1 MADIIDYLPFF
12 NLKTQP
18 FRLSPDPEFFFPAK
32 PHRAALEVLKFAIN
46 RGEGFMVL
54 TGCAGTG
61 KTLLVRLLL
70 RDIPETKL
78 PAVIVTPAVS
88 PEGLVR
94 LLLSELNVSVDDAS
108 SELGTLLHRLQDAL
122 IELATAGRDLLIII
136 DESQDLPT
144 ETLEQLR
151 LLSNIEFDD
160 RKIVQILLLGQPEL
174 DHLLSHPG
182 LRQLLQRIVINEQLL
197 PLTQEETGNYITF
210 RLARAGRADLVVT
223 DSALKDIYT
232 HTNGIPRMINRLM
245 DRALLISAARGFSG
259 VDREDVTHAAQT
271 LPAPAGMTCAEDISY
286 TRPATEMRSGWQW
299 QSIAGVVTGIVLLMA
314 AGGAAWWGRGS
325 EYIWF
330 SHLSAKAPGSNTVI
344 ASSRDHAPD
353 PHQVIVVANRALVRK
368 GPGDRFEF
376 ISAVSAGDLLTSRGM
391 DRNWVM
397 VDVWDAAGKKEK
409 GWIRSDLVR
418 EIPTIEVRER

>member
-1 MADIIDYLPFF
+1 MVDIIDYLPFF

-54 TGCAGTG
+54 TGYAGTG

-70 RDIPETKL
+70 KEIPETKL

-94 LLLSELNVSVDDAS
+94 LLLSELDVNVDNTS
-108 SELGTLLHRLQDAL
+108 SELGALLQRLQDAL
-122 IELATAGRDLLIII
+122 IELATTGRDLLIII

-144 ETLEQLR
+144 ETIEQLR

-197 PLTQEETGNYITF
+197 PLTMEETSNYITF
-210 RLARAGRADLVVT
+210 RLARAGRADLVIT
-223 DSALKDIYT
+223 HSALKEIYA

-245 DRALLISAARGFSG
+245 DRTLLMAAARGYSG
-259 VDREDVTHAAQT
+259 VDRQDVAQAAQT
-271 LPAPAGMTCAEDISY
+271 LPVPAGMTCTEDISC
-286 TRPATEMRSGWQW
+286 TRPAMHSGRQW
-299 QSIAGVVTGIVLLMA
+299 QSIAGVVAGLVLLMA
-314 AGGAAWWGRGS
+314 AGTAAWWSRGR
-325 EYIWF
+325 EPAWP
-330 SHLSAKAPGSNTVI
+330 SHLASKQHHGTSVGI
-344 ASSRDHAPD
+344 ASPPDHTPD
-353 PHQVIVVANRALVRK
+353 SHQVIVVANRALVRK

-376 ISAVSAGDLLTSRGM
+376 ISAVSAGDLLTSKGM

-397 VDVWDAAGKKEK
+397 VDVWDAAGKKGR